1 VNKLGTEGIC
11 NTKIINIYYFIVVCY
26 SIFMFNPDYVT
37 KAERERRIKYKRK
50 PTRTAKTISVESS
63 VWALLDLIKVAK
75 NFKNA
80 NETVAY
86 CITEI
91 GVAEGIETV

>member
-1 VNKLGTEGIC
+1 
-11 NTKIINIYYFIVVCY
+11 
-26 SIFMFNPDYVT
+26 MFNPDYVT
-37 KAERERRIKYKRK
+37 KAERERRLKAKQK
-50 PTRTAKTISVESS
+50 PTRTAKTLSVESS

-75 NFKNA
+75 GFKNA

-86 CITEI
+86 CIREI

>member
-1 VNKLGTEGIC
+1 
-11 NTKIINIYYFIVVCY
+11 
-26 SIFMFNPDYVT
+26 MFNPDYVT
-37 KAERERRIKYKRK
+37 KAEKERRLKVKQK
-50 PTRTAKTISVESS
+50 PTRTAKSITADSS

-86 CITEI
+86 CIREI